1 MLRSRSLA
9 LFALPLSLVL
19 GACSGAEGRGSG
31 VQGPPENQGPP
42 TSPPG
47 DPPTGQRWT
56 PVGIDT
62 GCGREGMAYVLVDE
76 VCGAPYSASY
86 MNAFLAPM
94 FRDGAL
100 SGDLMYAVDASHLWV
115 LDVTDDNQVAR
126 EGLLTGIGQPIAMK
140 QRGSDL
146 LIAAGDEGLVIVDV
160 AEPYAPVRRASVPLA
175 GPALDVHVD
184 GSKAYV
190 AAGDAGVAV
199 IELDGAEPVHEKTL
213 AVAGFAAGVLVEGGL
228 AYVAACDDFSII
240 DVATGQQRGHTW
252 LADAYQG
259 EFLVAPAKDVELVGT
274 TAFVAAGRFGAVA
287 IDVSDPEAPA
297 VGGNCTVVD
306 DQAFYASGVRADG
319 GQLFVA
325 GGEWGVMPVSP
336 ELECKS
342 FVAPALPELPQEP
355 AEGEEVDCT
364 TEPPWKVQP
373 WQDVWAPP
381 PPAQDPIQVLP
392 VNGKVYA
399 FGDARRNGIRAVD
412 VRDAASIGSLLGRY
426 DEPRLYTQLVAKGD
440 RVLALGKKGGVFVRD
455 PDAHLVADGT
465 APAEIVDGA
474 TGAFLDDGRWAF
486 LTHDRRLVYEGGL
499 APIDLPG
506 DVSTQS
512 LAAWGPGVAFSH
524 SGGVSTFDLDLGYD
538 YDLLEQPTVEEVPS
552 VLALHTTPGFSPDLY
567 MASPLSTQAQAPVSG
582 QLLPPHGL
590 FDDSD
595 VLDAALWRKAQPRH
609 LLVGTPFGL
618 VELASV
624 GDTAGLVVHRQSGLQ
639 KLMLPPALY
648 VAATAEDADL
658 YLVSMDRGR
667 YRSQLLVVKLT
678 DAGPVLSVV
687 ESFTG
692 VATGVAVSGDRLF
705 VADSDTG
712 IRVYARTALGLSL
725 LDTVTP

>member
-19 GACSGAEGRGSG
+19 GACGADGRSAG
-31 VQGPPENQGPP
+31 VQGPPDNQGPP
-42 TSPPG
+42 GAPPG

-62 GCGREGMAYVLVDE
+62 GCGREGLAYVLVDE
-76 VCGAPYSASY
+76 VCGASYSATY

-100 SGDLMYAVDASHLWV
+100 AGNLMYAVDASHLWV

-126 EGLLTGIGQPIAMK
+126 EGLLTGIGQPVAMK
-140 QRGSDL
+140 QRGTEL
-146 LIAAGDEGLVIVDV
+146 VIAAGDEGLVLVDV
-160 AEPYAPVRRASVPLA
+160 AEPYAPVRRASVALD

-190 AAGDAGVAV
+190 ATGDAGIAV
-199 IELDGAEPVHEKTL
+199 IELDGAEPVLEKTL
-213 AVAGFAAGVLVEGGL
+213 AVSGFAAGVLVEGGL
-228 AYVAACDDFSII
+228 AYVAACDDFSIV
-240 DVATGQQRGHTW
+240 DVATGQLRGHTW

-274 TAFVAAGRFGAVA
+274 TAFVAAGRFGAVS
-287 IDVSDPEAPA
+287 IDVSDPTGPVIE
-297 VGGNCTVVD
+297 GNCTIED

-319 GQLFVA
+319 GSLFVA
-325 GGEWGVMPVSP
+325 GGEWGVLPVSP
-336 ELECKS
+336 ALECKS
-342 FVAPALPELPQEP
+342 FVAPTLPELPQEP
-355 AEGEEVDCT
+355 EPGEEVDCT

-455 PDAHLVADGT
+455 ADALLVSDGS

-474 TGAFLDDGRWAF
+474 TGTFLDDGRWAF
-486 LTHDRRLVYEGGL
+486 LTNDQRLVYEGGF
-499 APIDLPG
+499 APASLPS

-512 LAAWGPGVAFSH
+512 LAPFGPGVAFARPS
-524 SGGVSTFDLDLGYD
+524 GVSTFDVDLGYD
-538 YDLLEQPTVEEVPS
+538 YELAAVTGVAEVPS
-552 VLALHTTPGFSPDLY
+552 VLAARSVDGVQTDLY
-567 MASPLSTQAQAPVSG
+567 VASPVTTRVQATLSGEVFE
-582 QLLPPHGL
+582 PHGL

-609 LLVGTPFGL
+609 LLLETSRGL
-618 VELASV
+618 VEVASV
-624 GDTAGLVVHRQSGLQ
+624 GDTAGLVVHSASGLQ
-639 KLMLPPALY
+639 KLTLPPALY
-648 VAATAEDADL
+648 VTVASEGDDL
-658 YLVSMDRGR
+658 YLVTMDRGR
-667 YRSQLLVVKLT
+667 YRSQLVTVKLG

-692 VATGVAVSGDRLF
+692 IATGVAVSGDRLY

-712 IRVYARTALGLSL
+712 IRVYARTALGTTL